1 MSDAGDRLP
10 VDPNTHKQSPTDVAR
25 RTPRSLFAPG
35 DPLPNLE
42 MWVLE
47 RRLGGGGFGEVW
59 LARHE
64 RKGEAAV
71 KFCTDPVARHQ
82 LVTHEKTVVARVMR
96 HGGNHPNV
104 VPLLECNL
112 SGEIPWLMYEYV
124 EGGTLAGAVAEWRA
138 AAAAGSAA
146 PVRTL
151 HAITGALAKFH
162 RLDPPL
168 VHRDMKPE
176 NILMAGRVPR
186 ITDFGI
192 GGAAEEAARVER
204 ALDGTGL
211 EVRVPTMLQAAG
223 SSRYAPHEQF
233 LGSPANPRDDVY
245 AIGVIAYQLVL
256 GDLTAIPGPDTAAEL
271 RALRVPSE
279 LASLIV
285 RSVALDPRHR
295 PKDAAEWETKLEAL
309 VRKKTVAGRPSAPV
323 PESTSRD
330 EPTEELASIS
340 GSELPVPVPVSQ
352 ALDLSAR
359 GRWYVRPAGRPEA
372 EWQIVTTTP
381 ARLRL
386 APGEVYRFSINS
398 AATADDVDAIRA
410 LAGLTSLRYLNL
422 SYCAGVTDAALAHL
436 KAFPGLRQLFLRGC
450 PGVTDAGLV
459 HLHELT
465 ALATLELID
474 CTRLTAAGLAAL
486 RAALPGCKVYG

>member
-1 MSDAGDRLP
+1 MSETGDRLP
-10 VDPNTHKQSPTDVAR
+10 VDPNTREQSPTDVAR
-25 RTPRSLFAPG
+25 QTPRSIFAPG

-64 RKGEAAV
+64 RKGAAAV

-96 HGGNHPNV
+96 HGGDHPNV

-112 SGEIPWLMYEYV
+112 SGDIPWLMYEYV
-124 EGGTLAGAVAEWRA
+124 EGGTLAGAVAEWRTLPPPRRLGRA
-138 AAAAGSAA
+138 
-146 PVRTL
+146 VRAL
-151 HAITGALAKFH
+151 HAITGALARFH

-176 NILMAGRVPR
+176 NILMAGKVPR

-204 ALDGTGL
+204 PHDGTGL
-211 EVRVPTMLQAAG
+211 AVRVPTMLRAAG

-233 LGSPANPRDDVY
+233 LGSPAHPRDDVY

-256 GDLTAIPGPDTAAEL
+256 GDLTAIPGPDIAAEL
-271 RALRVPSE
+271 RGLRVPPE

-295 PKDAAEWETKLEAL
+295 PQDATEWETRLDAL
-309 VRKKTVAGRPSAPV
+309 VRKKTVAGRPLAAV
-323 PESTSRD
+323 PESDSRD
-330 EPTEELASIS
+330 DPTEELAPLS
-340 GSELPVPVPVSQ
+340 GPDLSAPVPRS
-352 ALDLSAR
+352 LDLTAR
-359 GRWYVRPAGRPEA
+359 GRWYARAAGRPGA
-372 EWQIVTTTP
+372 EWQLVTTTP
-381 ARLRL
+381 ARVRL

-398 AATADDVDAIRA
+398 AATEEDVTAVRA
-410 LAGLTSLRYLNL
+410 LSGLTSLRYLNL

-436 KAFPGLRQLFLRGC
+436 TALPGLRQLFLRGC
-450 PGVTDAGLV
+450 PHITDAGLA
-459 HLHELT
+459 HLHGLT
-465 ALATLELID
+465 VLSTLELTD
-474 CTRLTAAGLAAL
+474 CERLTAVGLAAL